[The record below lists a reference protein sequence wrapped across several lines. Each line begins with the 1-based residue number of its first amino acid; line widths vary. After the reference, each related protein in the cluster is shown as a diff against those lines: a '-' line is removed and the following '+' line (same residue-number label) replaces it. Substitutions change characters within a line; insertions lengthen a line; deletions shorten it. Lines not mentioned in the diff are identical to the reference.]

1 MSQIIVN
8 AAPWCIATVVTEKA
22 IEGLL
27 ESGSGGVYKDSHP
40 WLVAQDLFRSMAAQN
55 QALPILLASG
65 QPLAFS
71 RWSVIEE
78 INVVELH
85 LGQWE
90 TACRFEAPK
99 PMHPIFLELG
109 SVFLKPASEQL
120 ERERREG
127 LRQHRTA
134 LDEMHVH
141 PYAICETPAFILVPP
156 ADGDA

>member
-1 MSQIIVN
+1 MN

-99 PMHPIFLELG
+99 PMHPIFSELS

-134 LDEMHVH
+134 LDETHVH

>member
-1 MSQIIVN
+1 MNQIIVN

-99 PMHPIFLELG
+99 PMHPIFSELS

-134 LDEMHVH
+134 LDETHVH

>member
-1 MSQIIVN
+1 MN

-40 WLVAQDLFRSMAAQN
+40 WLVALDLFRSLAAQD
-55 QALPILLASG
+55 QALPILLATG
-65 QPLAFS
+65 QPLAFNH
-71 RWSVIEE
+71 WGFIEQ
-78 INVVELH
+78 IDVVELH

-90 TACRFEAPK
+90 TACRFDTPK
-99 PMHPIFLELG
+99 PMHPIFSELG
-109 SVFLKPASEQL
+109 SVFLKPANEQL

-156 ADGDA
+156 VDGDA

>member
-1 MSQIIVN
+1 MN
-8 AAPWCIATVVTEKA
+8 PAPWCIATVVTDKA

-27 ESGSGGVYKDSHP
+27 EGGSGGLYKDSHP
-40 WLVAQDLFRSMAAQN
+40 WLVAQDLFRAMAAQD
-55 QALPILLASG
+55 QALPILLATG

-71 RWSVIEE
+71 HWSVIKQ
-78 INVVELH
+78 IDVVELH
-85 LGQWE
+85 AGQWE

-99 PMHPIFLELG
+99 PMHPIFTELS

-134 LDEMHVH
+134 LDEMHIH
-141 PYAICETPAFILVPP
+141 PYAICETPAFIAAPP
-156 ADGDA
+156 THSDA

>member
-1 MSQIIVN
+1 MN
-8 AAPWCIATVVTEKA
+8 AAPWCIAAVVTEKA

-27 ESGSGGVYKDSHP
+27 ESGSGGLFKDSHP
-40 WLVAQDLFRSMAAQN
+40 WLVAQDLFRSMAAQD
-55 QALPILLASG
+55 QALPILLATG

-71 RWSVIEE
+71 HWGLIEQ
-78 INVVELH
+78 IDVVELH

-90 TACRFEAPK
+90 TACRFDTPK
-99 PMHPIFLELG
+99 AMHPIFSELG

-156 ADGDA
+156 VDGDA

>member
-1 MSQIIVN
+1 M
-8 AAPWCIATVVTEKA
+8 VTEKA

-40 WLVAQDLFRSMAAQN
+40 WLVALDLFRSLAAQD
-55 QALPILLASG
+55 QALPILLATG
-65 QPLAFS
+65 QPLAFNH
-71 RWSVIEE
+71 WGFIEQ
-78 INVVELH
+78 IDVVELH

-90 TACRFEAPK
+90 TACRFDTPK
-99 PMHPIFLELG
+99 PMHPIFSELG
-109 SVFLKPASEQL
+109 SVFLKPANEQL

-156 ADGDA
+156 VDGDA

>member
-1 MSQIIVN
+1 MN

-40 WLVAQDLFRSMAAQN
+40 WLVAQDLFQSMATRDQL
-55 QALPILLASG
+55 LPILLATG

-71 RWSVIEE
+71 HWSAIEQIDVIE
-78 INVVELH
+78 LH
-85 LGQWE
+85 VGQWE
-90 TACRFEAPK
+90 TACRFEALK
-99 PMHPIFLELG
+99 PMHPIFSELS

-127 LRQHRTA
+127 LRQHRTS
-134 LDEMHVH
+134 LDVMHVH
-141 PYAICETPAFILVPP
+141 PYAICETPAFILAPP
-156 ADGDA
+156 TNGGT

>member
-1 MSQIIVN
+1 MNQIIVN